1 MVKVLLSAEKKITF
15 GNGINPSN
23 SVIAKIRVKTLF
35 FKGFKALINS
45 KRFSLKLN

>member
-35 FKGFKALINS
+35 FKGFNYFKKI
-45 KRFSLKLN
+45 FTQT

>member
-1 MVKVLLSAEKKITF
+1 MAQCDKMVKVLLSAEKKITF

-23 SVIAKIRVKTLF
+23 SVIAKIRVN
-35 FKGFKALINS
+35 LINS